1 MSTELVYSYLER
13 ITNLL
18 RADARRAEAGGGLIP
33 VQLEVLHYL
42 AICNRYS
49 NTPAAV
55 AEYLGLTKGT
65 VSQTLRV
72 LETRGY
78 LEKTPDA
85 KDRRVVHLHLS
96 AAGRELVERALPPDS
111 LKQGIRLLPAE
122 SLQQLSQSLRDVLQ
136 AMQKANRMRSFG
148 ACRTCR
154 HHIPLG
160 EDARHARCNLTE
172 ELLSQEDA
180 EHICRE
186 HEAPL

>member
-1 MSTELVYSYLER
+1 MTTELVYSYLER

-18 RADARRAEAGGGLIP
+18 RADARRAESGGGLIP

-78 LEKTPDA
+78 LEKIQDT

-96 AAGRELVERALPPDS
+96 ATGRDLVATALPPES
-111 LKQGIRLLPAE
+111 LKQGIRLLSAE
-122 SLQQLSQSLRDVLQ
+122 SLQQLSQSLREVLQ

-148 ACRTCR
+148 VCGTCR
-154 HHIPLG
+154 HHILLA
-160 EDARHARCNLTE
+160 EDRQHARCNLTG
-172 ELLSQEDA
+172 ELLSAEDA
-180 EHICRE
+180 RHICRE
-186 HEAPL
+186 HDNPP

>member
-18 RADARRAEAGGGLIP
+18 RADARRVEAGGGLIP

-49 NTPAAV
+49 NTPATV

-78 LEKTPDA
+78 LNKFPDT

-96 AAGRELVERALPPDS
+96 ATGQELVGSALPPES
-111 LKQGIRLLPAE
+111 LKQGIRLLSAQ
-122 SLQQLSQSLRDVLQ
+122 SLQQLSQSLCEVLQ

-148 ACRTCR
+148 VCRTCR
-154 HHIPLG
+154 HNILLDKDQQHS
-160 EDARHARCNLTE
+160 RCNLTG
-172 ELLSQEDA
+172 ELLSWEDA
-180 EHICRE
+180 QHICRE
-186 HEAPL
+186 HETPS